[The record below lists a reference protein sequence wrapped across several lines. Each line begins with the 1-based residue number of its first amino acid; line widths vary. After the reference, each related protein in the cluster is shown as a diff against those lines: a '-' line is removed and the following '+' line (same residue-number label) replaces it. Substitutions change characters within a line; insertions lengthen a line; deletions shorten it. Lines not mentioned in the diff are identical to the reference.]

1 MTDDA
6 LVGGKVADDALVGRN
21 VTDHAL
27 VAGKAVDDALVRG
40 RGTDDASSLTL
51 FRVAIRLAYQQLTHR
66 GAKLIGALLGV
77 TVAIVLMFT
86 QLGFKGALYDSA
98 VAVAEAFDG
107 EIILTSP
114 DFQTMSFNPPWMPR
128 DLLYEARAVEGVAAA
143 SPFYA
148 STVQVVNPVDG
159 NFLTTWLYA
168 FAPDQPIFVLPDV
181 NKNIPQIRLAQT
193 AIIDSRSRNELGVLA
208 REVVQ
213 TGHLDLVLPA
223 SSLGVQFVFTMGGT
237 FQIGPT
243 INVDGNIITSDLNY
257 YRYLHVPLDRVSLG
271 VVRVA
276 EGYDPAAVRAELDRR
291 FVTRARVFIKEDFT
305 DNEIN
310 FYARKTPIGFIFN
323 AGLVV
328 GVLVGIVFIVQ
339 VLHSIISDNIRE
351 YATLRAI
358 GYNQG
363 FFIRLVAIIAVTI
376 AVVTYIPSTLLT
388 LLIYQVASSATK
400 LPLILKLSYLIEI
413 FLLVVVMGLV
423 ATFVTTKKLKQADPV
438 DLF

>member
-1 MTDDA
+1 M
-6 LVGGKVADDALVGRN
+6 R
-21 VTDHAL
+21 
-27 VAGKAVDDALVRG
+27 
-40 RGTDDASSLTL
+40 L
-51 FRVAIRLAYQQLTHR
+51 FGVSVRLAYRQLLHR

-77 TVAIVLMFT
+77 TVAVVLMFT

-107 EIILTSP
+107 EIILASP

-128 DLLYEARAVEGVAAA
+128 DLLYEARTVGGVAAA

-148 STVQVVNPVDG
+148 STVQVVNPDDG
-159 NFLTTWLYA
+159 NFITTWLYA
-168 FAPDQPIFVLPDV
+168 FAPDQPIFALPDV
-181 NKNIPQIRLAQT
+181 NKHIPQIRLAQT
-193 AIIDSRSRNELGVLA
+193 AIIDRRSRNELGMLA
-208 REVVQ
+208 SEVGRLGQ
-213 TGHLDLVLPA
+213 LDLVLPA
-223 SSLGVQFVFTMGGT
+223 SSVAIQFVFTMAGT

-276 EGYDPAAVRAELDRR
+276 AGFDPTAVKASLGDR
-291 FVTRARVFIKEDFT
+291 FGSRARVFLKEEFT
-305 DNEIN
+305 DNETN

-323 AGLVV
+323 AGLAV

-339 VLHSIISDNIRE
+339 VLHGIISDNIRE

-363 FFIRLVAIIAVTI
+363 FFVGLVAVIAISI
-376 AVVTYIPSTLLT
+376 AMVTYVPATLFT

-400 LPLILKLSYLIEI
+400 LPLDLKQSYLIEV
-413 FLLVVVMGLV
+413 FCLVVTMGFV